1 MTELEELKQQAQT
14 ILNRISELE
23 KKQEV
28 SETFD
33 DILSKLDKSDR
44 EELETVKDHQKILEH
59 SALYKDLK
67 RIEGYVNRKFGG
79 KIDWSNEQQIK
90 FCPWYQSSN
99 GAFGYN
105 EATTAIDSPFALIS
119 MEAYKYFIKVT
130 GDKLIEF
137 FKTSH

>member
-44 EELETVKDHQKILEH
+44 EELEMVKDHQKILEH
-59 SALYKDLK
+59 SALYIDLK

-79 KIDWSNEQQIK
+79 DINWQGEQDKFYPLYNHSNNEIYIK
-90 FCPWYQSSN
+90 RTTCGNRGVFYFNSE
-99 GAFGYN
+99 
-105 EATTAIDSPFALIS
+105 EAGR
-119 MEAYKYFIKVT
+119 YFIKVT

-137 FKTSH
+137 FKTTH